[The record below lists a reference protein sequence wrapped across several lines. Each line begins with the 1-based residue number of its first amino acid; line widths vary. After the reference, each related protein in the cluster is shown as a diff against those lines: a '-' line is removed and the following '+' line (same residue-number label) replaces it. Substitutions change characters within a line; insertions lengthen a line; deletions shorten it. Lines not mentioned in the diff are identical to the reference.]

1 LSITEE
7 EVQSKAAVEDKI
19 DKNILLN
26 MTEVA
31 LFLIHSLMVIDLLIE
46 EAAEMMKMIEDQWIT
61 DTKEDVVVVQT
72 VVSKTVVV
80 EKELMMETAITVAK
94 RVILLS
100 SVKHHHQDK
109 EEVVTTDMVM
119 TIERKDLSMLSD

>member
-1 LSITEE
+1 MSITEDE
-7 EVQSKAAVEDKI
+7 AQNKVAVEDKI

-31 LFLIHSLMVIDLLIE
+31 LFLIHSLMVIDLLTE
-46 EAAEMMKMIEDQWIT
+46 EAVEMTKTIEDQWTT
-61 DTKEDVVVVQT
+61 DTKEDVVVQT

-80 EKELMMETAITVAK
+80 EKELMMETAITVVK

-100 SVKHHHQDK
+100 SVKHHLQDK
-109 EEVVTTDMVM
+109 EEVVTTDMAM

>member
-1 LSITEE
+1 MSITEE
-7 EVQSKAAVEDKI
+7 EVQSKAAAEDKI
-19 DKNILLN
+19 DKNILLS

-46 EAAEMMKMIEDQWIT
+46 EAVEMTKTIEDQWIT
-61 DTKEDVVVVQT
+61 DTKEDEVVVQM

-100 SVKHHHQDK
+100 SVKHHHQVK

-119 TIERKDLSMLSD
+119 TIEMKDLSMLSD

>member
-1 LSITEE
+1 MSITEE
-7 EVQSKAAVEDKI
+7 EAQNKVAVEDKI

-31 LFLIHSLMVIDLLIE
+31 LFLIHSLMVIDLLTE
-46 EAAEMMKMIEDQWIT
+46 EAVEMTKTIEDQWTT
-61 DTKEDVVVVQT
+61 DTKEDVVVQT

-80 EKELMMETAITVAK
+80 EKELMMVTAITVVK

-100 SVKHHHQDK
+100 SVKHHLQDK
-109 EEVVTTDMVM
+109 EEVVTTDMAM